1 MTAPPN
7 ILRKKQMPS
16 RLSATIPLFLLI
28 LSLFSVAH
36 AQRVTGPAGKVYTY
50 KKTDDGKRDLEV
62 YSPKGHS
69 TAKKP
74 VPCIIFF
81 HGGGWGRGSRDV
93 FKYQCAYF
101 ASRGIVAATVTYRL
115 ATKKAKATM
124 KDKGSQSQSQ
134 SQSHKRLCIPDAKS
148 AIRWVKQ
155 HAEELGVDPDRLIVS
170 GGSAGG
176 HIGLIATSN
185 PGLNHPD
192 DPKGFDTSV
201 AAMVL
206 FNPAL
211 SAADAKDS
219 EIDFIQ
225 HLKPG
230 MPPAIAFFGS
240 KDNWLK
246 GWNPTYAKWKSLEKS
261 VIEVQIAK
269 GQGHAFFNSQPWA
282 DLTLVAADE
291 FLQKQGL
298 LKGAPTLPKPP
309 GGEKLEPAPK

>member
-7 ILRKKQMPS
+7 TSLKNQMPH
-16 RLSATIPLFLLI
+16 RIPAIIPLILLT
-28 LSLFSVAH
+28 LSLFNLAH
-36 AQRVTGPAGKVYTY
+36 AQRVSGPAGKVYTY
-50 KKTDDGKRDLEV
+50 KETDEGRRELEV
-62 YSPKGHS
+62 YFPKDHS

-74 VPCIIFF
+74 VPGIIFF
-81 HGGGWGRGSRDV
+81 HGGGWGGGSRDA

-115 ATKKAKATM
+115 ATRKAKSAM
-124 KDKGSQSQSQ
+124 KDKA
-134 SQSHKRLCIPDAKS
+134 SHKRICIPDAKS

-155 HAEELGVDPDRLIVS
+155 HADELGVAPDRLIVS

-185 PGLNHPD
+185 PGLNHLD

-230 MPPAIAFFGS
+230 PPPAIAFFGS
-240 KDNWLK
+240 KDKWLK

-261 VIEVQIAK
+261 VIEVQIAE
-269 GQGHAFFNSQPWA
+269 GQNHAFFNNQPWA

-298 LKGAPTLPKPP
+298 LKGTPTLPKPP
-309 GGEKLEPAPK
+309 GGEKLDPAAK

>member
-7 ILRKKQMPS
+7 TSLTKQIPS
-16 RLSATIPLFLLI
+16 SRISAIIPLFLLI
-28 LSLFSVAH
+28 LSLFSLAH
-36 AQRVTGPAGKVYTY
+36 AQRVKGPAGKVYTY
-50 KKTDDGKRDLEV
+50 KETDEGKRELEV
-62 YSPKGHS
+62 YFPKGHS

-74 VPCIIFF
+74 VPAIIFF
-81 HGGGWGRGSRDV
+81 HGGGWGGGSRDV

-115 ATKKAKATM
+115 ATKKAKAAM
-124 KDKGSQSQSQ
+124 KGKG
-134 SQSHKRLCIPDAKS
+134 SHKRLCIPDAKS

-155 HAEELGVDPDRLIVS
+155 HADELGVDPDRLIIS

-185 PGLNHPD
+185 PSLNHPD
-192 DPKGFDTSV
+192 DPEGFDTSV

-211 SAADAKDS
+211 SVDDAKDS

-230 MPPAIAFFGS
+230 APPAIAFFGS
-240 KDNWLK
+240 KDKWLK

-261 VIEVQIAK
+261 VIEVQIAE

-282 DLTLVAADE
+282 DLTLVAADQ
-291 FLQKQGL
+291 FLQEQGL

-309 GGEKLEPAPK
+309 GGEKLDPAAK

>member
-1 MTAPPN
+1 MF
-7 ILRKKQMPS
+7 S
-16 RLSATIPLFLLI
+16 REELKRRELLGGI
-28 LSLFSVAH
+28 GLTLGSVALGRKTAMADTSTGSEKEIVYKETPQGILKMY
-36 AQRVTGPAGKVYTY
+36 AQFPKGWN
-50 KKTDDGKRDLEV
+50 KRD
-62 YSPKGHS
+62 KR
-69 TAKKP
+69 TA
-74 VPCIIFF
+74 VIFF
-81 HGGGWGRGSRDV
+81 HGGGWGGGSRDL

-115 ATKKAKATM
+115 ATKKATATM
-124 KDKGSQSQSQ
+124 KDKGSR
-134 SQSHKRLCIPDAKS
+134 KRLCIPDAKS

-155 HAEELGVDPDRLIVS
+155 HAEELGVDPDRIIVS

-185 PGLNHPD
+185 PALNHPD
-192 DPKGFDTSV
+192 DPEGFDTSV

-211 SAADAKDS
+211 TLADAKDS

-230 MPPAIAFFGS
+230 APPAIAFFGS
-240 KDNWLK
+240 KDKWLK

-261 VIEVQIAK
+261 VIEVQIAE
-269 GQGHAFFNSQPWA
+269 GQNHAFFNSQPWA

-309 GGEKLEPAPK
+309 GGERLEPAAE